1 MKTISEAIYRLNFNY
16 MSKIRYTVFVSL
28 FLLIG
33 SIFYLSTSW
42 LKLGLDFTGGVTI
55 ELQAKKAVSTDAI
68 RKHLQ
73 SKAFEEAEVIQYGSE
88 RSIQIK
94 LPPSAGD
101 EKQLAGQLQTA
112 LTDSGY
118 EFTLLGQSAIGP
130 QFGEELINS
139 GLYAL
144 VLVLF
149 GIMLYLSIRFQWKLA
164 LGAVVALTHDLVLTL
179 GFFSLTQIEFN
190 LTVLAAL
197 LAVLG
202 YSVNDTVVIFDR
214 IRENFTLHH
223 NESVPSIMNK
233 SINQTMA
240 RTLITGITTLLSVTA
255 LAIWGG
261 PILFGFAIALIVGI
275 IVGTYSSIFVASAFA
290 LYLKLSKEDLTPKKP
305 EEIDDLP

>member
-1 MKTISEAIYRLNFNY
+1 MRTLSEAIYRLNFDY
-16 MSKIRYTVFVSL
+16 MSKIRYTIFVSL

-42 LKLGLDFTGGVTI
+42 LNLGLDFTGGVTI

-68 RKHLQ
+68 RTHLQ
-73 SKAFEEAEVIQYGSE
+73 NKQFEDVEVIQYGSE
-88 RSIQIK
+88 KSIQVK

-101 EKQLAGQLQTA
+101 EKQLVSKLQAA
-112 LTDSGY
+112 LTDSSY
-118 EFTLLGQSAIGP
+118 EFTLLGQSTIGP

-164 LGAVVALTHDLVLTL
+164 LGAVIALAHDLILTL

-214 IRENFTLHH
+214 IRENFTLYHT
-223 NESVPSIMNK
+223 ESVPNIMNK

-240 RTLITGITTLLSVTA
+240 RTLITGVTTLLSVVA

-290 LYLKLSKEDLTPKKP
+290 LYFKLTKEDLTPKKP
-305 EEIDDLP
+305 EEIDDMP